1 VSAANDPSTPAPA
14 SGLGSKIPR
23 ERIDHA
29 IELWATGR
37 SGIWC
42 QAQLRAKWNVSTRAA
57 RRYLEIARKRLRE
70 QAPTQDPAEARD
82 EVLRK
87 LEAAFEIAAE
97 KRDAKNMIAA
107 TARIAEVQGLIGTRK
122 VELSGGLNLN
132 VDTASL
138 AQRIAALSAA
148 GVEAALSDA
157 APAGAQTAL
166 ASGAA
171 GDRSGDGTS
180 GASAA

>member
-1 VSAANDPSTPAPA
+1 M
-14 SGLGSKIPR
+14 
-23 ERIDHA
+23 
-29 IELWATGR
+29 ELWSTGR

-42 QAQLRAKWNVSTRAA
+42 QQQLSRRWSVSQRAA

-70 QAPTQDPAEARD
+70 QAPAQDPEAARD
-82 EVLRK
+82 EIRRK
-87 LEAAFEIAAE
+87 LEAAYEMAVE
-97 KRDAKNMIAA
+97 ERDAKGMVTAA
-107 TARIAEVQGLIGTRK
+107 QRLGELAGVLGTRK
-122 VELSGGLNLN
+122 VELSGGLNVN

-157 APAGAQTAL
+157 APAGAQATL

-171 GDRSGDGTS
+171 GDRSGNGTS